1 MGQWAKKGLFG
12 VKHIWYIWSRFIL
25 VVGLIQ
31 SQDQWN
37 NIKEYFSNFQLNF
50 FSEIYK
56 KNFRASRV
64 CVLLA
69 NKSVMSGNFANVKVP
84 FDHDY

>member
-50 FSEIYK
+50 FSKIYK
-56 KNFRASRV
+56 KNSERRA
-64 CVLLA
+64 CA
-69 NKSVMSGNFANVKVP
+69 F
-84 FDHDY
+84 Y

>member
-37 NIKEYFSNFQLNF
+37 NIKEYFSNFQLIF
-50 FSEIYK
+50 FSLKYLKILP
-56 KNFRASRV
+56 APRV